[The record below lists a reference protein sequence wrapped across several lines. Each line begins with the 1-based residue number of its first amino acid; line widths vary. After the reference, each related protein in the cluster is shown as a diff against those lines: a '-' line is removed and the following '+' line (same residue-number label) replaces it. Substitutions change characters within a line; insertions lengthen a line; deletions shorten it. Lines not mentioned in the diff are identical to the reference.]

1 MLKTLSKDE
10 KLQEEYMAR
19 EKAIMDKY
27 SALSEAEEKGIEK
40 GREEGREEE
49 RKKREEEKKETAINL
64 YKMGLT
70 IDQIAQ
76 ATRLDKEKLKEIL
89 KDVER

>member
-19 EKAIMDKY
+19 EKALMDKY
-27 SALSEAEEKGIEK
+27 SALSEAEEKGEIK
-40 GREEGREEE
+40 G
-49 RKKREEEKKETAINL
+49 KKETAINL

-70 IDQIAQ
+70 IEQIAQ
-76 ATRLDKEKLKEIL
+76 ATGLDKEKLKEIL

>member
-27 SALSEAEEKGIEK
+27 SALSEAEEKGIEQ
-40 GREEGREEE
+40 G
-49 RKKREEEKKETAINL
+49 KKETAINL

-70 IDQIAQ
+70 LDQIAQ
-76 ATRLDKEKLKEIL
+76 GTGLKLKKINEIL
-89 KDVER
+89 KDVEK